1 MTDITLDEA
10 KLWHV
15 ERDGHEITDSVAFHG
30 PPGTGKTT
38 TAAATVGRLIR
49 DHGYNIADVA
59 WVTYRRSLAQDTLE
73 RLAGWDVLDESQLN
87 EPKKGATR
95 YIATAHAVANRCSNI
110 AEEPAQQWQRAQFC
124 DDRDMQYWTSEP
136 WEDSAGKL
144 LFRVLDYL
152 ANQNTTPKNTEA
164 LHACSHYSDLK
175 DEWRGDVV
183 DAWYDWKD
191 FKAQRGLIDFHE
203 MLSRPLDSGATPG
216 RGVLVVDEYHD
227 ATALMDALFRQW
239 MEDAEIVLVAGDP
252 HQVVNAYD
260 GASPEYF
267 QNLDLP
273 TVLLPK
279 SWRCPQTHWSVATR
293 VLANAHDVPD
303 VTVSGEGLVAEYN
316 SPRFEYSSE
325 NGWVTLPGPDTPASP
340 GRIVDNPGSTL
351 CLARTQM
358 QADGIGAALER
369 AGVPY
374 LSQSDLRGWNTG
386 NGSIQ
391 RRLHN
396 ALQTLKGYSPANFN
410 YGANAGFGQFSGGQR
425 DPHNESL
432 TAEAAADLL
441 DAVNARDLN
450 VSRSDATD
458 TAADLRDSG
467 GTISLKEL
475 DQWVEQQFWERY
487 TAGTGSVS
495 RLNKS
500 VFSDAERSKRAITA
514 ALNRHDGPVT
524 LEDIDTWAITIHAS
538 KGMEADDVVVYDGI
552 SGRIERELMDDAE
565 TRRNEY
571 RTWYVACS
579 RAKKRLHVMRNAF
592 EWTNPILPEPLEV

>member
-1 MTDITLDEA
+1 MTDIELDEA
-10 KLWHV
+10 TLWHV

-49 DHGYNIADVA
+49 DHGYNIADIA

-110 AEEPAQQWQRAQFC
+110 AEEPVQQWQRAQFC